1 MTSIN
6 GQRIPPAG
14 LRKGSRSAGD
24 RTVHKPVML
33 KLSFVDW
40 AQGGLKEGSLLH
52 SSSNEEVE
60 YAEMQVLF

>member
-14 LRKGSRSAGD
+14 LRKGSRPAGD

-33 KLSFVDW
+33 ELIFVDW
-40 AQGGLKEGSLLH
+40 SQSGLMENSLLR